1 MSITAAQVAD
11 PMTSGVSGPL
21 LGIAQAPRAFITC
34 LLAALRAS
42 PSISLCP
49 SPLCGKRLLQALKL
63 AVLVTP

>member
-21 LGIAQAPRAFITC
+21 LGIAQAPRVFITR

-49 SPLCGKRLLQALKL
+49 SPL
-63 AVLVTP
+63 